1 MQNGLLKQNFQK
13 MSKTEKL
20 NIKIKFYFQTKTGK
34 VNSTIELC
42 ISESVQ
48 APNSSLNWE
57 V

>member
-48 APNSSLNWE
+48 APNFSLNWE